1 MNSFVITIY
10 GNKQSEAA
18 AQRCMSSSKRF
29 GVESFNFWATVPKD
43 DPVKQLAELGIP
55 TANFYEKYSRPE
67 NCMSAFLSH
76 YKLWEICQKTGNGMI
91 IFEHDAVVVD
101 DLPVNA
107 NFDKVM
113 NIGKP
118 SYGRFNVPTHLAVG
132 PLVSKPYFPGAHAY
146 MIKPQGA
153 KALMDKAKECGGPTD
168 IFLNIK
174 NFPWLQEFNPWPVE
188 CRDSFTTIQNETG
201 CLAKHNY
208 AKDTYEIV

>member
-1 MNSFVITIY
+1 MNSFVITIC

-18 AQRCMSSSKRF
+18 ASRCMLSSKRF
-29 GVESFNFWATVPKD
+29 GVESFNFWATVPEN
-43 DPVKQLAELGIP
+43 DPKKQLDELGIP
-55 TANFYEKYSRPE
+55 VANFYEKYSRPE

-76 YKLWEICQKTGNGMI
+76 YRLWEICHKTGKPMI

-107 NFDKVM
+107 KFDKVM

-118 SYGRFNVPTHLAVG
+118 SYGRFNIPTYLSVG

-146 MIKPQGA
+146 MINPDGA
-153 KALMDKAKECGGPTD
+153 KAVMDKAKECGGPTD
-168 IFLNIK
+168 IFLSLK

-208 AKDTYEIV
+208 AKETYEII